1 MGQNLWIPITVA
13 AALFQTWRTALQQ
26 RLRGALS
33 VNAAAFVRFL
43 YGAPFAALFL
53 ALWSAGTHAPPPA
66 ANAWFLLLSAA
77 GRLAQI
83 VGTLLL
89 IRSFGYRTFAV
100 GTAYAKTEAVQ
111 SAIAAWAILGE
122 ALSPRASAGV
132 ALGGCARSL
141 AAETGLRA
149 CRHRARRG

>member
-43 YGAPFAALFL
+43 YGAPFAAAFV
-53 ALWSAGTHAPPPA
+53 ALWSVATRAAPAPP
-66 ANAWFLLLSAA
+66 NARFLLLSAA
-77 GRLAQI
+77 GGLAQI
-83 VGTLLL
+83 IGTLLL
-89 IRSFGYRTFAV
+89 IRSFGYRNFAV
-100 GTAYAKTEAVQ
+100 GTAYSKTEAVQ